1 MTLIDCQGSP
11 EPVRKRV
18 VKNTPFQRRLQ
29 AAGLTQKL
37 LAELVGVSANTLSRQ
52 MRGDWEVPDYVF
64 TVIRAWELGS
74 PEFRNELLRS
84 VREDERPSNKLP

>member
-11 EPVRKRV
+11 EPLRKRV
-18 VKNTPFQRRLQ
+18 VKNTPFQRWLQ

-37 LAELVGVSANTLSRQ
+37 LAELVGASENTLSRQ
-52 MRGDWEVPDYVF
+52 MRGEWEVPGYVF
-64 TVIRAWELGS
+64 TAVRAWELMS
-74 PEFRNELLRS
+74 PDQREALLKS